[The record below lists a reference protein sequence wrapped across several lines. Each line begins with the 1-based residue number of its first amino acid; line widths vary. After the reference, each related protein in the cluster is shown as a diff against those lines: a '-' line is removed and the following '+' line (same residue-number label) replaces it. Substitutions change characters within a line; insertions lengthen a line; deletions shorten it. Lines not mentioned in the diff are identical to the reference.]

1 MSEELYEALER
12 FSIMTG
18 QSDVSEEVAFSY
30 IQKTF
35 GDKVLKELKDYLK

>member
-1 MSEELYEALER
+1 MSEKLYEAFER
-12 FSIMTG
+12 FSIMTS
-18 QSDVSEEVAFSY
+18 QSDVSEEAAFGY